1 MSRKRDLLV
10 APLGEAFL
18 LLIAALAGWLCRQ
31 PLIFAS
37 LGPTAYELI
46 ETPHRRSARP
56 YCIFVG
62 HLIAIGAGFL
72 ALLATGAWHVS
83 AVSGKGV
90 PLERVWAVVLAAA
103 LTVFCTLLLRAGQPA
118 AIATALLIATGI
130 LQRPADAGV
139 MMGAVVLMILIG
151 EPFRH
156 LRLQHMAKDTKTA
169 AEAS

>member
-1 MSRKRDLLV
+1 MLRKDLFI

-62 HLIAIGAGFL
+62 HLIGVGSAFL
-72 ALLATGAWHVS
+72 SLFVTDAWHVPV
-83 AVSGKGV
+83 VSGNGV
-90 PLERVWAVVLAAA
+90 PIDRVWAVVLAAA
-103 LTVFCTLLLRAGQPA
+103 LTTFATLLLHASQPA
-118 AIATALLIATGI
+118 AIATAVLIAAGV
-130 LQRPADAGV
+130 LQRPIDAAV
-139 MMGAVVLMILIG
+139 IMGAVVLMMLVG
-151 EPFRH
+151 EPLRR
-156 LRLQHMAKDTKTA
+156 LRLRNQENQPTA
-169 AEAS
+169 SED